1 MKMTTL
7 RSAILGLALAA
18 SAAASAFAGIT
29 TDTINGLAFPSSPT
43 STGCQFNGSAA
54 STLACTVTSFATSTV
69 ASPTGITGATGAA
82 VMLGLAGQL
91 TPAAAAGRAYISI
104 TGTVN
109 VGTSSSGATLQCRF
123 GAGAAPANNA
133 ALAGTA
139 IGAAVTF
146 INAASTTEK
155 VPFACGGIASSLTP
169 GTAIWID
176 LSVLNI
182 TSGTATITAAT
193 VTGFEF

>member
-123 GAGAAPANNA
+123 GAGAAPANNRRSIRA
-133 ALAGTA
+133 TNNQVLPLPAH
-139 IGAAVTF
+139 
-146 INAASTTEK
+146 ASTTTEYCGSQAALMK
-155 VPFACGGIASSLTP
+155 ACDATGSPFIR
-169 GTAIWID
+169 
-176 LSVLNI
+176 
-182 TSGTATITAAT
+182 
-193 VTGFEF
+193 